1 MGSRAWGAERRFP
14 DDVGKERVY
23 DRFGDSAPRLPLA
36 VAEKAEELGWDEI
49 WQLTYCQK
57 CAGYAHE
64 SEPWM
69 NDAYWEYPEL
79 GDARQIWG
87 PSARSVFSLVDKDE
101 AAWVIDDEYK
111 YPVIGLYETRLIGW
125 WAHDDGGLADFQNIQ
140 VPKEWHLD
148 GNGQVGTNYTM
159 TPSERARADA
169 FWRSGSSEDV
179 RTMLKLNSAVIQ
191 IPFLTRGPF
200 ARFRDALY
208 ADRDKPAD
216 TDRWADALTRIQ
228 YEGPLYQFWKKI
240 IIDDDYT
247 WPQNLRES
255 FSMAYYEQVKQIESV
270 LSATYTDLFSDD
282 MPVSPSSPIQPR
294 EFVGKPLNDAMRSTL
309 NRYDVESFE
318 FVDVPFDIMAPL
330 VRGDGLLESDDI
342 GGFKILGQPTN
353 RTI

>member
-23 DRFGDSAPRLPLA
+23 DRSGDSAPLLPLA

-49 WQLTYCQK
+49 WQLTYCQS
-57 CAGYAHE
+57 CASYAHE

-69 NDAYWEYPEL
+69 NDVYWEDPEL
-79 GDARQIWG
+79 GDARQVWG

-111 YPVIGLYETRLIGW
+111 YPVIGLHETRLIGW
-125 WAHDDGGLADFQNIQ
+125 WAYGFGRSDDFQKIEIPWEWAFDGGGPI
-140 VPKEWHLD
+140 
-148 GNGQVGTNYTM
+148 GTNNTM
-159 TPSERARADA
+159 TPSERARVDA
-169 FWRSGSSEDV
+169 FWRSSEDV
-179 RTMLKLNSAVIQ
+179 RTMLKLNYSVIQ
-191 IPFLTRGPF
+191 IPFLTRGAF

-208 ADRDKPAD
+208 ADEDKPTD
-216 TDRWADALTRIQ
+216 TDRWANALTRIQ

-255 FSMAYYEQVKQIESV
+255 FSVAYYEQVKQIESV
-270 LSATYTDLFSDD
+270 LSTTYTDVFSDD

-294 EFVGKPLNDAMRSTL
+294 EFVGNPLNDAMRSTL
-309 NRYDVESFE
+309 NRHDVEKLES
-318 FVDVPFDIMAPL
+318 VDVLFDIMAPL
-330 VRGDGLLESDDI
+330 VRGDGLLESDDR
-342 GGFKILGQPTN
+342 GGFKILGQP
-353 RTI
+353 